1 MGDIAGVFNRL
12 TPPCGPP
19 PLEHLSAFR
28 AFIALPD
35 MWAARFGA
43 VLCGAIASVTV
54 GPVPLFAAT
63 ATGSF
68 QVGATVA
75 ANCAITA
82 EDDVNNAVRV
92 ISLRCINPPS

>member
-1 MGDIAGVFNRL
+1 
-12 TPPCGPP
+12 
-19 PLEHLSAFR
+19 
-28 AFIALPD
+28 
-35 MWAARFGA
+35 ARFGA

-92 ISLRCINPPS
+92 ISLRCINPPSYVAVSATTADGRPVIVRKRQPSRKASQNTARTD